1 MLHIGY
7 YFNRDEDPIGNWT
20 IKVID
25 DRDYDKNGTFEQWS
39 LHLFG
44 ESIQNSTVKPPLHI
58 PTNDVPKPLL
68 NNNRNNPYFAFIIIL
83 IGIILTISLV
93 IYRMTK
99 RTKKQRVLDPDE
111 EFERLVN
118 NGDFD
123 AIALNDIENQTD
135 VLFNQQNSD
144 DDY

>member
-1 MLHIGY
+1 
-7 YFNRDEDPIGNWT
+7 
-20 IKVID
+20 
-25 DRDYDKNGTFEQWS
+25 
-39 LHLFG
+39 
-44 ESIQNSTVKPPLHI
+44 
-58 PTNDVPKPLL
+58 
-68 NNNRNNPYFAFIIIL
+68 
-83 IGIILTISLV
+83 
-93 IYRMTK
+93 MTK